1 MKNYYL
7 KIFKTLIFIVLV
19 FGIPYICKV
28 HVLKKFFLNTI
39 HERGSAK
46 LARSFK
52 HGASN
57 FIFHGKVK
65 FFLSVH
71 TDLAN
76 WLNWV
81 VLICSCPERYL
92 SKSKMAP
99 PSWGARY
106 LCNHAFTVQI
116 FRRLWCS
123 HCAGQIF
130 DSIGLRFDFD
140 FGIQGGSLWTV
151 RLNARIQFQPV
162 ENSSVAVW
170 T

>member
-7 KIFKTLIFIVLV
+7 KIFKTLIFVVLV
-19 FGIPYICKV
+19 FVIPYICKV

-76 WLNWV
+76 
-81 VLICSCPERYL
+81 
-92 SKSKMAP
+92 
-99 PSWGARY
+99 
-106 LCNHAFTVQI
+106 
-116 FRRLWCS
+116 
-123 HCAGQIF
+123 
-130 DSIGLRFDFD
+130 
-140 FGIQGGSLWTV
+140 
-151 RLNARIQFQPV
+151 RLNLLMPRALLEQIQNGASQLRCQVSMQPRLYRT
-162 ENSSVAVW
+162 NI
-170 T
+170 